1 MKEDFINTLDFKYMQ
16 LYHAYAS
23 LLHELTPPH
32 SNIEIE
38 AYIHEL
44 ETILTY
50 AKAYEEL
57 KAKHSKG
64 GRTTAKRQTKAQRTE
79 KARAMARARWNR
91 EDRTKTEQ

>member
-1 MKEDFINTLDFKYMQ
+1 MKEDFINTLDFKYLQ
-16 LYHAYAS
+16 LHHAYAS

-32 SNIEIE
+32 SEIEIE

-64 GRTTAKRQTKAQRTE
+64 GRTTASRQTKAERKA
-79 KARAMARARWNR
+79 KARAMAQARWNR
-91 EDRTKTEQ
+91 EDRTKTEH